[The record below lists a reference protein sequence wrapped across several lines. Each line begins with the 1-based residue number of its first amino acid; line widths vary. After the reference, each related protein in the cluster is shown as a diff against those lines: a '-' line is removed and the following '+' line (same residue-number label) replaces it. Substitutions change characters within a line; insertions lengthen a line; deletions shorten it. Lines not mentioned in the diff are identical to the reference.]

1 MKALKYSIVLSISA
15 AIVFSCLM
23 CGGTALAENPNIS
36 LPEGYP
42 YELVPIMDNAIS
54 GGGMR
59 TDTHYN
65 IVYTTPASVEQV
77 LAFYVDHFGEYGGR
91 VSVADNKLE
100 IHFESEG
107 RKADIYLDPTGGK
120 TTLNIGI
127 FDTTAD
133 TYGQDV
139 IESTLDTDD
148 VLTPRGELLAELI
161 PLVSGSYIM
170 DEYGEQTS
178 EGLEYSATVL
188 ISQPLEYVVAFYA
201 ELLKEMPSS
210 SIAMDNEE
218 FWGRGTND
226 ISSIEIQVVGNGPED
241 SIMLVNIYTR

>member
-1 MKALKYSIVLSISA
+1 M
-15 AIVFSCLM
+15 
-23 CGGTALAENPNIS
+23 
-36 LPEGYP
+36 
-42 YELVPIMDNAIS
+42 
-54 GGGMR
+54 
-59 TDTHYN
+59 
-65 IVYTTPASVEQV
+65 
-77 LAFYVDHFGEYGGR
+77 
-91 VSVADNKLE
+91 
-100 IHFESEG
+100 
-107 RKADIYLDPTGGK
+107 
-120 TTLNIGI
+120 
-127 FDTTAD
+127 
-133 TYGQDV
+133 
-139 IESTLDTDD
+139 
-148 VLTPRGELLAELI
+148 
-161 PLVSGSYIM
+161 VSGSYIM